1 MSSKCFSTSCGEMRH
16 EPRLRTTSVA
26 IGYSQR
32 EELSHQ
38 HTICSV
44 LGIPRGRPSWR
55 RKSRLLKFLV
65 SIPFFLRFFR
75 VSCYA
80 HIESR
85 YDRLFLLFLL
95 NAFVMN
101 RPSFSWW

>member
-65 SIPFFLRFFR
+65 SIPFFFVFLEFH
-75 VSCYA
+75 VT
-80 HIESR
+80 HILKAAMI
-85 YDRLFLLFLL
+85 DCFC
-95 NAFVMN
+95 
-101 RPSFSWW
+101 FSS